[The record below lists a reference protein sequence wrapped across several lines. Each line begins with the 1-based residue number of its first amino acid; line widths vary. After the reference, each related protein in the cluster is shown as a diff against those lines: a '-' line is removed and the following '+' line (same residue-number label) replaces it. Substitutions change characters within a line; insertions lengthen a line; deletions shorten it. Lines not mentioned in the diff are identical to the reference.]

1 MFTALI
7 TFFITGLIFSGLSI
21 PLIRRKVKINSW
33 YGIRIPQTMDN
44 EKVWYEVNEIV
55 GKYIFVLGMLI
66 SILSL
71 YFTLNP
77 TEPGFIMIY
86 ILLAILIFGSV
97 ILVVIAYRIANKY
110 V

>member
-1 MFTALI
+1 MFAALI
-7 TFFITGLIFSGLSI
+7 TFFITGLIFSGLAI
-21 PLIRRKVKINSW
+21 PLIRRKVKINSL

-55 GKYIFVLGMLI
+55 GKYIFVFGMLI

-71 YFTLNP
+71 YFTINP
-77 TEPGFIMIY
+77 TDPGFIMIY

-97 ILVVIAYRIANKY
+97 LLVVLSYRIANKY